1 LQKISKS
8 SKKNYFNKFFFFN
21 KKNIQKSLITGM
33 LECVLFS
40 GPILGWSS
48 LVFIYKL
55 EYFFDENCANEIAQ
69 KNELFK
75 NSTNTTPSNNCT
87 YDDAVI
93 KKCAIQEFQI
103 INIFLQI
110 FNLLLLSNFLFFLR
124 KWWQNFHFFLHFDQF
139 SWQFQILVNYSIL
152 ANLGNYSILSNLGNY
167 SILSNLTNYSILA
180 NLVNYSISANSG
192 NYSILA
198 NLAIIQF
205 WPIWEIIQFGQLFNF
220 GQFGQLFNFR
230 QFGQFFVQL
239 SILANYPFLA

>member
-1 LQKISKS
+1 MQKISKS

-152 ANLGNYSILSNLGNY
+152 ANLGNYPFCPIWE
-167 SILSNLTNYSILA
+167 IIQFCP
-180 NLVNYSISANSG
+180 IWP
-192 NYSILA
+192 
-198 NLAIIQF
+198 IIQF
-205 WPIWEIIQFGQLFNF
+205 WPIWSIIQFRPIRGIIQFWPIWQLFNF
-220 GQFGQLFNFR
+220 GQFGKLFN
-230 QFGQFFVQL
+230 L
-239 SILANYPFLA
+239 ANYSILAKLGNYSILGNVGNFLFSYPFWPIIRF